1 MRHIKIPI
9 NNTIKTKR
17 NYYFNRVID
26 LLINEYLLIQREYYI
41 FTILP
46 IHEKNIVYELQ
57 KIKDQ
62 VEFSLNTKKG
72 QTVLDAYF
80 DKELVL

>member
-1 MRHIKIPI
+1 MPI

-41 FTILP
+41 FTILS

-72 QTVLDAYF
+72 QTILDAYF